1 MAAVCKDDKW
11 GFIDAQYN
19 FIVKPI
25 YEAVE
30 PFKDNYAKIKVGQYY
45 GVINKSGKEIIK
57 PQYQDI
63 VQGSETSLVA
73 DGLILVKSAEGYGF
87 INERGKTIIPCHYHD
102 ANVFFEGLA
111 AVRRDKLWG
120 FINSQGHMI
129 IFQPIKQT
137 IISN

>member
-1 MAAVCKDDKW
+1 M
-11 GFIDAQYN
+11 
-19 FIVKPI
+19 KPI

-63 VQGSETSLVA
+63 VQGSETSLFA

-87 INERGKTIIPCHYHD
+87 INEQGKTIIP
-102 ANVFFEGLA
+102 
-111 AVRRDKLWG
+111 
-120 FINSQGHMI
+120 
-129 IFQPIKQT
+129 
-137 IISN
+137 